1 MRIEL
6 TRPNSKRVMKIYLIA
21 AILAFASACSVQSG
35 ITQKSVEKYA
45 PTPTPSISP
54 TPVEEPID
62 PADIVEVDAS
72 VQGTV
77 LSVNRPKD
85 KTTLNCDKY
94 DRVMVNS
101 ADTVINIKG
110 ACSQIMINGDRNDV
124 TAEAVM
130 SIIYNGTENKVRY
143 SKYGNGKR
151 PMITEN
157 KPGNTTEKIKSDQAA
172 TK

>member
-1 MRIEL
+1 
-6 TRPNSKRVMKIYLIA
+6 MKLYIIA
-21 AILAFASACSVQSG
+21 VALFVASACSVQSG

-45 PTPTPSISP
+45 PTPVPSVSP
-54 TPVEEPID
+54 TPVEAPID
-62 PADIVEVDAS
+62 PADVVEVDTTL
-72 VQGTV
+72 QGTV

-85 KTTLNCDKY
+85 KTSLNCNKY
-94 DRVMVNS
+94 DRVMVN
-101 ADTVINIKG
+101 AVDTVITIKG

-157 KPGNTTEKIKSDQAA
+157 KPGNTTEKVSASDNTGKASSK
-172 TK
+172 TGE